1 MVSIVIFFLIQDW
14 NDLAVKFN
22 KLNFCLLPIGVAP
35 SANTTGMEAAS
46 VPFSMVLPV
55 DEVWKKFTVISGSV
69 AASELGLNGFSG
81 TNLSFSLSLMQSQNK
96 ICLNL
101 FHPPNVKMPR
111 GGPPSCNSLQFN
123 PFPQSIGAFVLPRE
137 DKRSTTVIPKCPN
150 NTAFDVKLVENSE
163 WTIYLE
169 MVSISINRMPL

>member
-1 MVSIVIFFLIQDW
+1 MSNYHLWTQDW

-22 KLNFCLLPIGVAP
+22 RLNFCLLPIGVAP
-35 SANTTGMEAAS
+35 SVNTSGMEAAS
-46 VPFSMVLPV
+46 VPFSMVLPA
-55 DEVWKKFTVISGSV
+55 DDVWKKFTVISGSV
-69 AASELGLNGFSG
+69 TAAELGLNEYPG

-101 FHPPNVKMPR
+101 FHPSFVRMPR

-150 NTAFDVKLVENSE
+150 NTAFDVNLVENPD

-169 MVSISINRMPL
+169 RASVYVKSLVE